1 MEINNNDKIKYLIL
15 SIFLFQISN
24 LIEINTTKI
33 FLVILILTLI
43 YYYILDKNKENEK
56 YKLLSKK
63 YNINFNNKSINVD
76 EYTNINTYKN
86 NLNNIFINYKKIL

>member
-1 MEINNNDKIKYLIL
+1 MIKIKYLIL
-15 SIFLFQISN
+15 SLLLFQLSN
-24 LIEINTTKI
+24 LIEINTTQI

-63 YNINFNNKSINVD
+63 YNINFNNNK
-76 EYTNINTYKN
+76 Y
-86 NLNNIFINYKKIL
+86 